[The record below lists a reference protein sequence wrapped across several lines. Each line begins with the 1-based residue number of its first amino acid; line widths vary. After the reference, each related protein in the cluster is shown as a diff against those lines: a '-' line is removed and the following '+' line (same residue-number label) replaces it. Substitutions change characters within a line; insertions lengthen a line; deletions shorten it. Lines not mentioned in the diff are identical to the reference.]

1 MKLSHSISHA
11 THSGRTS
18 SNVLAH
24 APHHPRREQSLKIPR
39 LESLSERRRGFYPVS
54 LEVTEDHI
62 ARMTYF
68 FNEAPMCDCTTQNAI
83 ALAIRPLVEDRHRVS
98 ISLKKG
104 EAVAQVGAHAFW
116 AKRLAIGWKKPLQE
130 RRSRPSGRPFGC
142 LSVACCARRPCCRY
156 SKHHSFRLHNH
167 NR

>member
-11 THSGRTS
+11 THSRRTS

-54 LEVTEDHI
+54 LEVTEEHI

-104 EAVAQVGAHAFW
+104 EAVAQVGDSTCVLG
-116 AKRLAIGWKKPLQE
+116 KAIGHWLEKAFTGAPVATFRQTIWLPL
-130 RRSRPSGRPFGC
+130 GC
-142 LSVACCARRPCCRY
+142 LLRSTPLLSAFEAPLFP
-156 SKHHSFRLHNH
+156 SA
-167 NR
+167 